1 MSQLLIHISHLL
13 VGFMILFGPVIVLLL
28 ILNARDRRESTLRG
42 IVFEQLRSP
51 DIRGLFTL
59 RIRHALF
66 LGSSVVIVNLWDC
79 SKEQIWDTT
88 TRLSISLPSEV
99 RLIISG
105 TMDPEHKVGFA
116 LKIKREVAWN
126 GGRATITI

>member
-1 MSQLLIHISHLL
+1 MSQSLIHIGHLL

-28 ILNARDRRESTLRG
+28 ILNARDRRESTLRS
-42 IVFEQLRSP
+42 IVFEQLRSS
-51 DIRGLFTL
+51 DLRDLFTF

-105 TMDPEHKVGFA
+105 TMDREHKVRFA
-116 LKIKREVAWN
+116 LKIKREVASL
-126 GGRATITI
+126 RPTFCCR

>member
-1 MSQLLIHISHLL
+1 MSQSLIHIGHLL

-51 DIRGLFTL
+51 DLRGLFTF

-66 LGSSVVIVNLWDC
+66 LGSSVVDVNLWDC
-79 SKEQIWDTT
+79 SKEQIWNTT
-88 TRLSISLPSEV
+88 TRLSIHLPLEV
-99 RLIISG
+99 RLIVTG
-105 TMDPEHKVGFA
+105 TMDREHKVGFT
-116 LKIKREVAWN
+116 LKLKREVASLHSTFCC
-126 GGRATITI
+126 R

>member
-1 MSQLLIHISHLL
+1 MSQSLIHIGHLL

-51 DIRGLFTL
+51 DLRGLFTF

-105 TMDPEHKVGFA
+105 TMDREHKVRFA
-116 LKIKREVAWN
+116 LKIKREVASL
-126 GGRATITI
+126 RPTFCCR

>member
-1 MSQLLIHISHLL
+1 MSQSLIHIGHLL

-51 DIRGLFTL
+51 DLRGLFTF

-105 TMDPEHKVGFA
+105 TMDREHKVEFA
-116 LKIKREVAWN
+116 LKIKREAASL
-126 GGRATITI
+126 RPTFCCR